1 MWKSHSD
8 SGNARF
14 SGIIARIKS
23 LFTGRGIV
31 AEEGQPLVEE
41 SRRARGLDCNQ
52 FAKVEVGE
60 GAGIYVQKV
69 SDSRYFDESPEY
81 APVIRPVYTESL
93 DDFEIPEQPAGDRVS
108 FSEPADIF
116 SNARKRPT
124 YEPINFNE
132 IKIKQSV
139 PAAETVAEESVP
151 EAPTG
156 LMEREVPVVEETP
169 APVAPAAEMEFIAP
183 AEEVPAEVP
192 ASAEEPADIGTDDL
206 MAELAMAEYSA
217 LSFYEAVSKVR
228 ESEARAEAAKETAAR
243 MAEAEASAAAVE
255 KAVRTVQEE
264 KAEELPAP
272 VLALPQGTPVSM
284 IGAPET
290 AVADTVVVKSEEAP
304 VVQMT
309 LPKSRFSVEELE
321 REAAELDDANCVPG
335 TCTRQTV
342 ETSEVAEAVGT
353 AVPVEYVE
361 PNLRSDVIEVVDVNR
376 DVLYA
381 YRPALANDEE
391 MFLALSR
398 DDDGD
403 LPEDGLESYDR
414 KFKLRVSDLD
424 RYAYHFS
431 GNLRQLW

>member
-1 MWKSHSD
+1 M
-8 SGNARF
+8 
-14 SGIIARIKS
+14 
-23 LFTGRGIV
+23 
-31 AEEGQPLVEE
+31 
-41 SRRARGLDCNQ
+41 
-52 FAKVEVGE
+52 
-60 GAGIYVQKV
+60 
-69 SDSRYFDESPEY
+69 
-81 APVIRPVYTESL
+81 
-93 DDFEIPEQPAGDRVS
+93 
-108 FSEPADIF
+108 
-116 SNARKRPT
+116 
-124 YEPINFNE
+124 
-132 IKIKQSV
+132 
-139 PAAETVAEESVP
+139 
-151 EAPTG
+151 
-156 LMEREVPVVEETP
+156 
-169 APVAPAAEMEFIAP
+169 
-183 AEEVPAEVP
+183 
-192 ASAEEPADIGTDDL
+192 
-206 MAELAMAEYSA
+206 
-217 LSFYEAVSKVR
+217 
-228 ESEARAEAAKETAAR
+228 
-243 MAEAEASAAAVE
+243 E

-321 REAAELDDANCVPG
+321 REAAELDDANYVPG

-391 MFLALSR
+391 MFLTLSR

>member
-23 LFTGRGIV
+23 LFTGRGSI
-31 AEEGQPLVEE
+31 AEEDQPLVEGP
-41 SRRARGLDCNQ
+41 RGARGLDCNQ

-132 IKIKQSV
+132 IQIKQSV
-139 PAAETVAEESVP
+139 PATEAVAEESVP

-156 LMEREVPVVEETP
+156 LMEREVP
-169 APVAPAAEMEFIAP
+169 AAEEMEFISP
-183 AEEVPAEVP
+183 AEEIPVEVP
-192 ASAEEPADIGTDDL
+192 VSAEEPADIGTDDL

-217 LSFYEAVSKVR
+217 LSFYEAVSRVR
-228 ESEARAEAAKETAAR
+228 ESEAR
-243 MAEAEASAAAVE
+243 AEAEASAAAVE

-321 REAAELDDANCVPG
+321 REAAELDDANYVPG

-391 MFLALSR
+391 MFLTLSR

>member
-183 AEEVPAEVP
+183 AEVP

-264 KAEELPAP
+264 KAEELPVP

-321 REAAELDDANCVPG
+321 REAAELDDANYVPG
-335 TCTRQTV
+335 TCTRQTA

-391 MFLALSR
+391 MFLTLSR

>member
-156 LMEREVPVVEETP
+156 LMEREVP
-169 APVAPAAEMEFIAP
+169 
-183 AEEVPAEVP
+183 AEVP

-321 REAAELDDANCVPG
+321 REAAELDDANYVPG

-391 MFLALSR
+391 MFLTLSR

>member
-23 LFTGRGIV
+23 LFTGRGSI
-31 AEEGQPLVEE
+31 AEEDQPLVEG
-41 SRRARGLDCNQ
+41 SRGARGLDCNQ

-169 APVAPAAEMEFIAP
+169 APVAPAAEMEFIS
-183 AEEVPAEVP
+183 PAEVP
-192 ASAEEPADIGTDDL
+192 ASAEEPADIGADDL

-217 LSFYEAVSKVR
+217 LSFYEAVSRVR

-290 AVADTVVVKSEEAP
+290 AVADTVVVESEEAP

-321 REAAELDDANCVPG
+321 REAAELDDANYVPG
-335 TCTRQTV
+335 TCTRQTA

-391 MFLALSR
+391 MFLTLSR

>member
-217 LSFYEAVSKVR
+217 LSFYEAVSRVR
-228 ESEARAEAAKETAAR
+228 ESEARAEA
-243 MAEAEASAAAVE
+243 EASAVAVE

-321 REAAELDDANCVPG
+321 REAAELDDANYVPG

-391 MFLALSR
+391 MFLTLSR

>member
-139 PAAETVAEESVP
+139 PAAEDVAEESFP

-156 LMEREVPVVEETP
+156 HMEREVPVVEETP

-206 MAELAMAEYSA
+206 MSELAMAEYSA
-217 LSFYEAVSKVR
+217 LSFYEAVSRVR
-228 ESEARAEAAKETAAR
+228 ESEARAEA
-243 MAEAEASAAAVE
+243 EASAVAVE

-321 REAAELDDANCVPG
+321 REAAELDDANYVPG

-391 MFLALSR
+391 MFLTLSR

>member
-14 SGIIARIKS
+14 SGIISRIKS
-23 LFTGRGIV
+23 LFTGRGSI
-31 AEEGQPLVEE
+31 AEEDQPLLEE
-41 SRRARGLDCNQ
+41 PRRARGLDCNQ

-60 GAGIYVQKV
+60 GTGIYVQKV

-139 PAAETVAEESVP
+139 PATEAVAEETVP

-156 LMEREVPVVEETP
+156 LMEREVP
-169 APVAPAAEMEFIAP
+169 AAEEIP
-183 AEEVPAEVP
+183 VEVPV
-192 ASAEEPADIGTDDL
+192 SAEEPADIGTDDL

-217 LSFYEAVSKVR
+217 LSFYEAVSRVR
-228 ESEARAEAAKETAAR
+228 ESEAAKETAVR

-321 REAAELDDANCVPG
+321 REAAELDDANYVPG

-391 MFLALSR
+391 MFLTLSR

>member
-169 APVAPAAEMEFIAP
+169 APVAPAAEEMEFIAP
-183 AEEVPAEVP
+183 AEEV
-192 ASAEEPADIGTDDL
+192 PADIGTDDL

-228 ESEARAEAAKETAAR
+228 ESEARAEAAKETAAL

-321 REAAELDDANCVPG
+321 REAAELDDANYVPG

-391 MFLALSR
+391 MFLTLSR

>member
-14 SGIIARIKS
+14 SGIISRIKS
-23 LFTGRGIV
+23 LFTGRGSI
-31 AEEGQPLVEE
+31 AEEDQPLLEE
-41 SRRARGLDCNQ
+41 PRRARGLDCNQ

-60 GAGIYVQKV
+60 GTGIYVQKV

-139 PAAETVAEESVP
+139 PATEAVAEETVP

-156 LMEREVPVVEETP
+156 LMEREVP
-169 APVAPAAEMEFIAP
+169 AAEEIP
-183 AEEVPAEVP
+183 VEVPV
-192 ASAEEPADIGTDDL
+192 SAEEPADIGTDDL

-217 LSFYEAVSKVR
+217 LSFYEAVSRVR
-228 ESEARAEAAKETAAR
+228 ESEARAEAAKETAVR
-243 MAEAEASAAAVE
+243 MAEASAAAVE

-321 REAAELDDANCVPG
+321 REAAELDDANYVPG

-391 MFLALSR
+391 MFLTLSR

>member
-1 MWKSHSD
+1 
-8 SGNARF
+8 
-14 SGIIARIKS
+14 
-23 LFTGRGIV
+23 
-31 AEEGQPLVEE
+31 
-41 SRRARGLDCNQ
+41 
-52 FAKVEVGE
+52 
-60 GAGIYVQKV
+60 
-69 SDSRYFDESPEY
+69 
-81 APVIRPVYTESL
+81 
-93 DDFEIPEQPAGDRVS
+93 
-108 FSEPADIF
+108 
-116 SNARKRPT
+116 
-124 YEPINFNE
+124 
-132 IKIKQSV
+132 
-139 PAAETVAEESVP
+139 
-151 EAPTG
+151 
-156 LMEREVPVVEETP
+156 
-169 APVAPAAEMEFIAP
+169 
-183 AEEVPAEVP
+183 
-192 ASAEEPADIGTDDL
+192 

-228 ESEARAEAAKETAAR
+228 ESEARAEAAKETAAL

-321 REAAELDDANCVPG
+321 REAAELDDANYVPG
-335 TCTRQTV
+335 TCTRQTA

-391 MFLALSR
+391 MFLTLSR

>member
-14 SGIIARIKS
+14 SGIISRIKS
-23 LFTGRGIV
+23 LFTGRGSI
-31 AEEGQPLVEE
+31 AEEDQPLLEE
-41 SRRARGLDCNQ
+41 PRRARGLDCNQ

-60 GAGIYVQKV
+60 GTGIYVQKV

-139 PAAETVAEESVP
+139 PAAEAVAEEAVS

-156 LMEREVPVVEETP
+156 LMEREVPVVEE
-169 APVAPAAEMEFIAP
+169 MEFISP
-183 AEEVPAEVP
+183 AEEVPVEVP
-192 ASAEEPADIGTDDL
+192 VSAEEPADIGTDDL

-217 LSFYEAVSKVR
+217 LSFYEAVSRVR

-321 REAAELDDANCVPG
+321 REAAELDDANYVPG

-391 MFLALSR
+391 MFLTLSR

>member
-23 LFTGRGIV
+23 LFTGRGSI
-31 AEEGQPLVEE
+31 AEEDQPLVEGP
-41 SRRARGLDCNQ
+41 RRARGLDCNQ

-228 ESEARAEAAKETAAR
+228 ESEARAEAAKETAAL
-243 MAEAEASAAAVE
+243 MAEADASAAAVE

-321 REAAELDDANCVPG
+321 REAAELDDANYVPG
-335 TCTRQTV
+335 TCTRQTA

-391 MFLALSR
+391 MFLTLSR

>member
-23 LFTGRGIV
+23 LFTGRGSI
-31 AEEGQPLVEE
+31 AEEDQPLVEGP
-41 SRRARGLDCNQ
+41 RGARGLDCNQ

-139 PAAETVAEESVP
+139 PATEAVAEESVP

-156 LMEREVPVVEETP
+156 LMEREVPATE
-169 APVAPAAEMEFIAP
+169 EMEFVAP
-183 AEEVPAEVP
+183 VEEVPVEVP
-192 ASAEEPADIGTDDL
+192 VSAEEPADIGADDL

-217 LSFYEAVSKVR
+217 LSFYEAVSRVR
-228 ESEARAEAAKETAAR
+228 ESEARAEAAKETAAL

-321 REAAELDDANCVPG
+321 REAAELDDANYVPG

-391 MFLALSR
+391 MFLTLSR

>member
-31 AEEGQPLVEE
+31 AEEGQLLVEE

-228 ESEARAEAAKETAAR
+228 ESEARAEA
-243 MAEAEASAAAVE
+243 EASAAAVE

-321 REAAELDDANCVPG
+321 REAAELDDANYVPG
-335 TCTRQTV
+335 TCTRQTA

-391 MFLALSR
+391 MFLTLSR

>member
-31 AEEGQPLVEE
+31 AEEGQLLVEE

-151 EAPTG
+151 EAPTS

-228 ESEARAEAAKETAAR
+228 ESEAR
-243 MAEAEASAAAVE
+243 AEAEASAAAVE

-321 REAAELDDANCVPG
+321 REAAELDDANYVPG
-335 TCTRQTV
+335 TCTRQTA

-391 MFLALSR
+391 MFLTLSR

>member
-31 AEEGQPLVEE
+31 AEEGKPLVEE

-60 GAGIYVQKV
+60 GASIYVQKV

-81 APVIRPVYTESL
+81 APVIRPVYTESM
-93 DDFEIPEQPAGDRVS
+93 DDCEIPEQPAGDRVS

-132 IKIKQSV
+132 IKIKRAV

-156 LMEREVPVVEETP
+156 LMEREVPGGEETP

-183 AEEVPAEVP
+183 AEEAPAEVP
-192 ASAEEPADIGTDDL
+192 ASAEEPADIGADDL

-255 KAVRTVQEE
+255 KAVRTVQGE
-264 KAEELPAP
+264 KA
-272 VLALPQGTPVSM
+272 
-284 IGAPET
+284 
-290 AVADTVVVKSEEAP
+290 
-304 VVQMT
+304 
-309 LPKSRFSVEELE
+309 
-321 REAAELDDANCVPG
+321 
-335 TCTRQTV
+335 
-342 ETSEVAEAVGT
+342 
-353 AVPVEYVE
+353 
-361 PNLRSDVIEVVDVNR
+361 
-376 DVLYA
+376 
-381 YRPALANDEE
+381 
-391 MFLALSR
+391 
-398 DDDGD
+398 
-403 LPEDGLESYDR
+403 
-414 KFKLRVSDLD
+414 
-424 RYAYHFS
+424 
-431 GNLRQLW
+431 

>member
-23 LFTGRGIV
+23 LFTGRGSI

-169 APVAPAAEMEFIAP
+169 APVAPAVEMEFIAP

-217 LSFYEAVSKVR
+217 LSFYEAVSRVR
-228 ESEARAEAAKETAAR
+228 ESEARAE
-243 MAEAEASAAAVE
+243 AAAVE

-321 REAAELDDANCVPG
+321 REAAELDDANYVPG
-335 TCTRQTV
+335 TCTRQTA

-391 MFLALSR
+391 MFLTLSR